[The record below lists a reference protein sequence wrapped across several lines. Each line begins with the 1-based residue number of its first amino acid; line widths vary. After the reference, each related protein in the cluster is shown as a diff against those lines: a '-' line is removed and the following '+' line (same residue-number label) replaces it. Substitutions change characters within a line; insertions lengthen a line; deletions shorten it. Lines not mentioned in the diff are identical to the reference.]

1 MGAENHHEP
10 GPQGP
15 EQQEWQGQRWEYLVL
30 EVVPA
35 DPHRLQIKARRVGE
49 RLFASGE
56 IVDPIAKS
64 YNKKFEELDKE
75 LGNPSPMDYLNF
87 LGSEGWE
94 LATSVSFNR
103 LSDWPLLF
111 LKRTATSLK

>member
-64 YNKKFEELDKE
+64 YNKKFEELERRENLLKLMDKE
-75 LGNPSPMDYLNF
+75 LVPENKL
-87 LGSEGWE
+87 E
-94 LATSVSFNR
+94 LLKSF
-103 LSDWPLLF
+103 
-111 LKRTATSLK
+111 